1 MTHLSVHEWGKVLV
15 DTLASDDSFSRPQ
28 ANQLLA
34 AARQHPCAQVEATN
48 ILVDHH
54 RYLRARQVVGVLA
67 AQDCSLEILPKVD
80 PESPDE
86 AVPVVRS
93 RLLHMLDVALK
104 LGLSTG
110 GSAEIAR
117 QSASLLDILIRIFA
131 DRLTAETRRG
141 LPRRYMSDEEDLSAL
156 RGRLDVTR
164 QFTAHAVRP
173 DRVAC
178 RFDTLTSDTP
188 LLRIMKACVVFLDR
202 HARNFETRRRL
213 HELRLVLAD
222 VSDLPV
228 GRLPWGQVRIDRT
241 NRRWESLLSLAK
253 LFLRRDWQATHHR
266 LDSAEGITLLFP
278 MNDLFESYVAAQL
291 RRALSDTGIEVVA
304 QGGRLSCLGEWR
316 AGEKCEGDVFQT
328 RPDILL
334 KRHGQIVAVI
344 DTKWKAL
351 AKEPSDRKRGV
362 SQSDV
367 YQMMAYSRIYNC
379 RNLMLL
385 YPATPG
391 TGSTI
396 ARNFGIHGGHE
407 RLTLARLDL
416 SAEPR
421 DIINSLSSLV
431 QSAIP
436 IQSSQPSPETS
447 FAHT

>member
-1 MTHLSVHEWGKVLV
+1 MTHLRVHEWGKVLV
-15 DTLASDDSFSRPQ
+15 DPLASENSFSRPQ
-28 ANQLLA
+28 ANRLLA

-48 ILVDHH
+48 ILVDHN

-80 PESPDE
+80 PESADE
-86 AVPVVRS
+86 AVPLVRS
-93 RLLHMLDVALK
+93 RLLHMLDVALG
-104 LGLSTG
+104 LGLSAG
-110 GSAEIAR
+110 AGAKIAR
-117 QSASLLDILIRIFA
+117 QSASLLDILIRLFA

-156 RGRLDVTR
+156 RGRLNVTR
-164 QFTAHAVRP
+164 QYTTHAVRP

-222 VSDLPV
+222 VGDVPV
-228 GRLPWGQVRIDRT
+228 GRLPWEQVRIDRT
-241 NRRWESLLSLAK
+241 NRRWESLLALAK

-266 LDSAEGITLLFP
+266 PDSAEGITLLFP

-291 RRALSDTGIEVVA
+291 RRALSDSGMEVAA

-316 AGEKCEGDVFQT
+316 AGEKCRGDIFQT

-334 KRHGQIVAVI
+334 KRDGQTIAVI
-344 DTKWKAL
+344 DTKWKVL
-351 AKEPSDRKRGV
+351 ADDATDRKRGV

-391 TGSTI
+391 TGSSI
-396 ARNFGIHGGHE
+396 VKDFGIHGGDE
-407 RLTLARLDL
+407 RLTLARVDL
-416 SAEPR
+416 SASR
-421 DIINSLSSLV
+421 GWLSSRLTR
-431 QSAIP
+431 SMT
-436 IQSSQPSPETS
+436 SSRS
-447 FAHT
+447 